1 MNLENEGNELKI
13 SFKDFKE
20 RVLEDYRL
28 AVLSRECSL
37 LGRRE
42 VFSGK
47 GKFGI
52 FGDGKELPQLAMNHF
67 FQNGDF
73 RSGYYRDQTLLMAQG
88 LLTVSNVFAALYA
101 HLDQSIE
108 PMSGGRQMGGHFAT
122 PFRNDKG
129 EWLDLVNL
137 KNHSGDISPTGSQMP
152 RLLGLAQASKVY
164 REYNTQNSD
173 KFSKNGNEIAWGT
186 IGNASTSEGMFFE
199 TINAAGVLQVPMV
212 ISIWDD
218 GYGISVSNKDQTTK
232 ESISEALEGFQRTDT
247 ENGLEIIRV
256 KGWDYLA
263 LIEAYE
269 KAATLA
275 RTEHVPVMVHVT
287 ELTQPLGHSSSGSH
301 ERYKSKERL
310 EWEKEYDCNLKM
322 REWILKEGLAKET
335 ELIKMEE
342 EALKEVRAAKR
353 ASWEA
358 YQAPI
363 FKQKAKLLSYLPS
376 LKKETHND
384 PKIQIIFSKL
394 EQVLELG
401 FKDIISAARQ
411 IKMVLAKHPNA
422 KLQGF
427 EQWLDALTT
436 EMKDKVSSH
445 LYTVS
450 KDELINFK
458 AIKPEYSEDAET
470 VDGRIIIRDNFEAL
484 LNKYDSLLFFGED
497 VGKIGDVN
505 HGLEGLQ
512 NKFGELRIADTGIRE
527 ATIVGQGIGLAL
539 RGLRPIAEIQYLDYI
554 LYCIQILSDD
564 LATLNYRTLGKQ
576 IAPLIIRTRGHR
588 LEGIWHSGSPMGGM
602 IHLLRGIHLL
612 VPRNMTQAAGF
623 YNTLLQIEQ
632 PAIVVESLNGYSV
645 KETLPSNLGEFSV
658 PLGQIEI
665 MRSGA
670 DLTVVSYGSTLRIVE
685 ATAQRLTEV
694 GIDIEI
700 IDVQT
705 LIPFDLKEEIRE
717 SIAKT
722 NRLLIVDEDVPG
734 GASSYILQQLIEKQA
749 AFSLLDS
756 APKLLSSK
764 AHRPAYGGDGDY
776 FSKPSMDDVFEAAYS
791 IMNEFDPKQFPLQSV
806 D

>member
-322 REWILKEGLAKET
+322 REWILKEGLAKEA

-791 IMNEFDPKQFPLQSV
+791 IMNEFDPKQFPL
-806 D
+806 